1 MKLLAKSDIQKA
13 KSIER
18 QQLVNEGL
26 KLAKRVDD
34 LREVV
39 AEEEQTLENFR
50 RETLKEIHRQIRI
63 EQAKLDKII
72 NKQKLYG

>member
-34 LREVV
+34 LRDVV
-39 AEEEQTLENFR
+39 AQEEAALEKFR
-50 RETLKEIHRQIRI
+50 RERLKQIHKEIAI
-63 EQAKLDKII
+63 EQAKLEEII
-72 NKQKLYG
+72 NKQKSYG